1 MMYNRSIASMMKLVN
16 IEDLKSSAS
25 ASQFESGYSH
35 HYPDSIMDNTK
46 SFYLLN
52 VGSIPARGARYN
64 VSGASWTGTGLQIHG
79 SRFDSYHSL
88 QIVVDLQEVL
98 MYNRC
103 SSKVHSKSA
112 VNTQCVAGMA

>member
-1 MMYNRSIASMMKLVN
+1 
-16 IEDLKSSAS
+16 
-25 ASQFESGYSH
+25 
-35 HYPDSIMDNTK
+35 MDNTVG
-46 SFYLLN
+46 FYPTN
-52 VGSIPARGARYN
+52 VGSIPACRARDN

-112 VNTQCVAGMA
+112 VNTQYVAGMA